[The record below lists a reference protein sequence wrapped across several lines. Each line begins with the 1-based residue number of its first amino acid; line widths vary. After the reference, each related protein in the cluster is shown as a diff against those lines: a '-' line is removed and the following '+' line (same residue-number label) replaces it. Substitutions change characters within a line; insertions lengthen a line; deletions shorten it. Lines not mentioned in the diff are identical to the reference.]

1 MRLIWAGRETENF
14 LTGDWTTQ
22 ITLIRFNK
30 TAFCG
35 NRRPVERFPAKLDG
49 LTAPGTPSA
58 PVLMR

>member
-30 TAFCG
+30 TAFCA
-35 NRRPVERFPAKLDG
+35 NRRPVERFRVKA
-49 LTAPGTPSA
+49 
-58 PVLMR
+58 